1 MNFVSNLKPNDR
13 TKYHSM
19 SESKSQSMKEIT
31 KEGINS
37 LPANEM
43 NT

>member
-19 SESKSQSMKEIT
+19 SEKQITINERDNKRRHKLIASK
-31 KEGINS
+31 
-37 LPANEM
+37 
-43 NT
+43 